1 MTLLC
6 LLSTRLFL
14 CWLRDVKRPLKPFYL
29 L

>member
-1 MTLLC
+1 MTLLY
-6 LLSTRLFL
+6 LHPTRLFL